1 MEKKL
6 EKNNVDK
13 NRRNFLKI
21 LLFGGGAIV
30 LGKVLGPSIAKLFD
44 GPSTETN
51 FESFRTIEN
60 KKGLT
65 VFDKKSGE
73 EIFQIDE
80 LIRLLI
86 LKL

>member
-1 MEKKL
+1 MEKNI
-6 EKNNVDK
+6 EKNIDK

-30 LGKVLGPSIAKLFD
+30 LGKVLGPTISKLID

-51 FESFRTIEN
+51 FQNFKTVEN

-65 VFDKKSGE
+65 IFDKTGE
-73 EIFQIDE
+73 EIFEIDNGASE
-80 LIRLLI
+80 
-86 LKL
+86 